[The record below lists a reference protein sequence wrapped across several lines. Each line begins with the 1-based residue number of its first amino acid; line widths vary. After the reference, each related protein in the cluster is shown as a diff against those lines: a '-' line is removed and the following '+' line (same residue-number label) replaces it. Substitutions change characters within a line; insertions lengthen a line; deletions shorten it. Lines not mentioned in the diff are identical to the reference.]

1 MKGNDNGCWQHD
13 SFLRGRPDLISKI
26 TRNRIKGRKV
36 QSRDTAK
43 STLANNPPSILTS
56 SSYCSSSDE
65 GKEVDEDCDAGDE
78 DCRSIAS
85 DNTRQVNNMSSHSHS
100 SHLPHYHYN
109 YTFQDD
115 IFDAKLNAMFSESNP
130 SQDNSAVINNEGN
143 HPMYIEPLP
152 INSVSILDA
161 HGDSS
166 SRNNEQ
172 LAEFG
177 KLLDHLM

>member
-1 MKGNDNGCWQHD
+1 M
-13 SFLRGRPDLISKI
+13 ISKI
-26 TRNRIKGRKV
+26 IRTRIKGRKV
-36 QSRDTAK
+36 QDRATAK
-43 STLANNPPSILTS
+43 STQANNPPTILTS
-56 SSYCSSSDE
+56 SSYDSSSDG

-78 DCRSIAS
+78 DYRSIAS
-85 DNTRQVNNMSSHSHS
+85 DNTRQVNNTSSLSHS
-100 SHLPHYHYN
+100 SHLPRYHYA
-109 YTFQDD
+109 FQDD

-130 SQDNSAVINNEGN
+130 SRDNSAVINNDGN

-161 HGDSS
+161 HGDS
-166 SRNNEQ
+166 RNDSEQ